1 MEISTSEKKI
11 DRRIAQLVFENK
23 ELTRTK
29 FSFLR
34 KINMIEHK
42 LKENE
47 RFLRENCNHEW
58 RCLDDGCMYERPT
71 KICNKCN
78 IYK

>member
-1 MEISTSEKKI
+1 MENSTKKNKI
-11 DRRIAQLVFENK
+11 ERRICQLVFENK

-34 KINMIEHK
+34 KVNMIEHK

-47 RFLRENCNHEW
+47 RYLRQHCKHEW
-58 RCLDDGCMYERPT
+58 KCLDDGCMYEKPT
-71 KICNKCN
+71 KICKKCN

>member
-1 MEISTSEKKI
+1 MENSTKENKI
-11 DRRIAQLVFENK
+11 ERRIAQLIFENK
-23 ELTRTK
+23 ELTQTK

-34 KINMIEHK
+34 KVNMIEHK

-47 RFLRENCNHEW
+47 RFLRENCKHEW
-58 RCLDDGCMYERPT
+58 QCLDDGCMYERPT
-71 KICNKCN
+71 KICKKCN

>member
-1 MEISTSEKKI
+1 MEISTQEKKI
-11 DRRIAQLVFENK
+11 ERKVAQLIFENN

-29 FSFLR
+29 YSFMRRL
-34 KINMIEHK
+34 NMIEHK

-47 RFLRENCNHEW
+47 RYLREHCKHEW
-58 RCLDDGCMYERPT
+58 KCMDDGCMYERPT
-71 KICNKCN
+71 KICKKCN